1 MRVWVGVD
9 ADGLRRLRDGGTLGG
24 EVVAAESEDEL
35 HEYEALT
42 AAAEDGPVVVVAD
55 VKVAPTG
62 DQGALPDVRLVDVE
76 ALHVDADAS
85 GQLAWYAP
93 QEIETVLALLG

>member
-9 ADGLRRLRDGGTLGG
+9 ADGLRRLRDGGALGG
-24 EVVAAESEDEL
+24 EVVAAESEDEQ
-35 HEYEALT
+35 HEYEALV

-55 VKVAPTG
+55 VEATETG
-62 DQGALPDVRLVDVE
+62 GGTTLADVTAADVE
-76 ALHVDADAS
+76 ALHVDADGS

-93 QEIETVLALLG
+93 QEIEAVLSLLG